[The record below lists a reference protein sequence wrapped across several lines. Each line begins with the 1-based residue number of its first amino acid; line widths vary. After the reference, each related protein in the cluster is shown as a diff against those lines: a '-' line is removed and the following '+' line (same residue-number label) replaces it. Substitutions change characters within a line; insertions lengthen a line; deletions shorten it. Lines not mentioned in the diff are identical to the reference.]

1 MWAEMPNGNLHVIFC
16 DVGQGD
22 GALVVLGYF
31 QAVVDTGAYDDKI
44 LDCLDKHIPFW
55 DKKIEL
61 VFLSHSDKDHVGALG
76 GIKKFYKIGKLI
88 EKASV
93 GDRFLYQSLYFDV
106 VKGSE
111 NNINFPMQGSSES
124 NEASIVLEIKYG
136 NFSALFAGDI
146 DMENEKA
153 LVASGLLAEVDVLKV
168 AHHGSKYSS
177 GVEFLQKLRPKY
189 VVISVGKKNTY
200 GHPAP
205 EVLDR
210 LKLSGVEVLRTDE
223 LGDIE
228 FEIEGDKMKA
238 KTQKIK
244 NSR

>member
-1 MWAEMPNGNLHVIFC
+1 MPDDRLHTVFC

-22 GALVVLGYF
+22 GAVVVLGYF
-31 QAVVDTGAYDDKI
+31 QVVVDTGAYEDKI

-55 DKKIEL
+55 DRKIEL

-76 GIKKFYKIGKLI
+76 GLKKFYKIGKLV

-93 GDRFLYQSLYFDV
+93 DDRFVYQNLYFDV

-111 NNINFPMQGSSES
+111 NNLLVPMQGSSES
-124 NEASIVLEIKYG
+124 NESSIVLEMKYKI
-136 NFSALFAGDI
+136 FSVLFTGDI

-153 LVASGLLAEVDVLKV
+153 LVVSGLLGEVDVLKV

-177 GVEFLQKLRPKY
+177 GDEFLSKLTPKY
-189 VVISVGKKNTY
+189 GVISVGKKNTY

-205 EVLDR
+205 VVLER
-210 LKLSGVEVLRTDE
+210 LKQAGVAVLRTDE
-223 LGDIE
+223 LGEIE
-228 FEIEGDKMKA
+228 FEVEGDKMTV